1 MKKFFLLLVILSVT
15 AFTVQAQDAA
25 KEAAKEVKQEVK
37 QEVKELKEGT
47 NLYEDED
54 GNMIE
59 TAKPI
64 FQFAKETHD
73 FGELDEGPKYDYEF
87 SFKNIGLEPLVITGV
102 KASCGC
108 TTPEW
113 PKQPIL
119 PGEDAAIK
127 VIYNTKGRLNNFN
140 KAITIT
146 SNSITPT
153 KRLYIKG
160 KVNPSTPDQP
170 VKPKSMIEAGD
181 Q

>member
-1 MKKFFLLLVILSVT
+1 MMKKFFLLLVILSVT
-15 AFTVQAQDAA
+15 AFTVQAQDAPA
-25 KEAAKEVKQEVK
+25 KEAVK
-37 QEVKELKEGT
+37 EVKELKEGT

-64 FQFAKETHD
+64 FQFDKETHD
-73 FGELDEGPKYDYEF
+73 FGELDEGPKYDHEF

-119 PGEDAAIK
+119 PGEEAAIK
-127 VIYNTKGRLNNFN
+127 VIYNTKGRLNKFN

-146 SNSITPT
+146 SNAITPT

-160 KVNPSTPDQP
+160 NVNASTPDQP
-170 VKPKSMIEAGD
+170 VKPKSMIEEAGD